1 MPVPAKVVQLL
12 LAFEKSKPGS
22 LPVLKKTFKKAR
34 TKMSVVL
41 SWQYEARFC
50 HEIQKFK
57 KN

>member
-12 LAFEKSKPGS
+12 LEFAKSKAGS
-22 LPVLKKTFKKAR
+22 PPVLKKTFKNAR

-50 HEIQKFK
+50 HEIQKF
-57 KN
+57 